1 MFGRMNRS
9 RVPRWCVPLVYASLA
24 VVLSFVLPRIEAQW
38 LPHWKSGMSTAAA
51 MAIYSAIASGMIAL
65 TGIVFSLVFVMVQF
79 SATAYTPRLVMWLS
93 RDPVLYHGIGVFTST
108 FLYGIA
114 ALAWVDRQGNAE
126 VPFLSGWLVVGLL
139 LASVGVFIGMVQRI
153 SRLQINS
160 TLAFTAD
167 FARELI
173 DVMYPPFEA
182 EESRVETADDFHRW
196 PVIQTLIYSGPPR
209 AVQAMNVP
217 RLLAL
222 AERSDSV
229 VEMVCAV
236 GDTLVDSMP
245 LLHVYREDASKKEPI
260 PHQALRKTIQTGAER
275 TFEQDPKYSIRLL
288 VDIAIRALSPAVNDP
303 TTAVQAMDQIEDL
316 LLRLGRRRLGIGE
329 IQDRKGQVRLTIPV
343 PHWEDLL
350 DLALTE
356 IRACGASSP
365 QVTRRMKALLTD
377 LIEALPELRHAALRT
392 QQRRLDNTIARAFP
406 DEDDRLEASVEDREG
421 LGAPRKTQP
430 QQQRALT

>member
-1 MFGRMNRS
+1 
-9 RVPRWCVPLVYASLA
+9 
-24 VVLSFVLPRIEAQW
+24 
-38 LPHWKSGMSTAAA
+38 
-51 MAIYSAIASGMIAL
+51 
-65 TGIVFSLVFVMVQF
+65 
-79 SATAYTPRLVMWLS
+79 
-93 RDPVLYHGIGVFTST
+93 
-108 FLYGIA
+108 
-114 ALAWVDRQGNAE
+114 
-126 VPFLSGWLVVGLL
+126 
-139 LASVGVFIGMVQRI
+139 
-153 SRLQINS
+153 
-160 TLAFTAD
+160 
-167 FARELI
+167 
-173 DVMYPPFEA
+173 
-182 EESRVETADDFHRW
+182 
-196 PVIQTLIYSGPPR
+196 
-209 AVQAMNVP
+209 MNVP

-245 LLHVYREDASKKEPI
+245 LLQVYREDASKKEPI

-406 DEDDRLEASVEDREG
+406 DEDDRLEASVEDQEG